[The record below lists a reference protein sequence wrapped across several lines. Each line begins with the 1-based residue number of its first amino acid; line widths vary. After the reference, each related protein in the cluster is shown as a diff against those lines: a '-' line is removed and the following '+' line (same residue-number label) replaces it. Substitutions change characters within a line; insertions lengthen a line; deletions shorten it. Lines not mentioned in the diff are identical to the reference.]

1 MKISKKDALAWFEF
15 FAALDEEEQLM
26 PYQLELA
33 YAVLAQIE
41 TAEEQRQAVYT
52 SLEHGVFVLGRE
64 GDGVDAVGWH

>member
-41 TAEEQRQAVYT
+41 TAEEQRQAELMAQIPGLHH
-52 SLEHGVFVLGRE
+52 LENRTNFVGNP
-64 GDGVDAVGWH
+64 